1 MRPHATLGLTG
12 AVHTGLQTHLFPG
25 DGKEAAAILLCA
37 RVPGQRL
44 RLITRHWIAV
54 PHAACQKR
62 TENALTWPA
71 AYIEEAIDGALGE
84 HLSLILVHSHPGG
97 LAAFSGVDDA
107 SDRALMPCLY
117 EALEG
122 LHGSAVMLPNG
133 TMFARLYEQQG
144 RQVPVDLVSLASDDL
159 AFWWRDDI
167 ANAGSRPM
175 AFTSDMRCELSRL
188 TACVIGLSGTG
199 SPTAE
204 QLCRLGFG
212 RVIAIDPDVV
222 EEKNLN
228 RILNTS
234 LEDARVRRPKV
245 EAFAA
250 RANDYRDSPHFL
262 GIGASVMTRDAV
274 LAAAEAD
281 VVFCCVDT
289 HRGRMVADRLAAAFV
304 LPLFDV
310 GVAIPTRRVG
320 DARAI
325 AEVTGRI
332 DYVFPGGSTLAD
344 RGVYTP
350 ATLQAEALAESDPQ
364 AHALQV
370 KAGYIEGL
378 PEQAPLVIALN
389 MRAAS
394 ACVLEFIAR
403 GYPFRQE
410 PNSLYART
418 RFMLAE
424 SFEESNPEF
433 EFRRSPSGLLA
444 RGSQEPLL
452 GLPVLAPGEDAC

>member
-1 MRPHATLGLTG
+1 MSSKTTLRLTG
-12 AVHTGLQTHLFPG
+12 AIHAALRDHLFPG
-25 DGKEAAAILLCA
+25 DGKEAAAILLCSRA
-37 RVPGQRL
+37 PGERL
-44 RLITRHWIAV
+44 RLVTRRWIAV

-62 TENALTWPA
+62 TEHALTWPA
-71 AYIEEAIDGALGE
+71 AYIEEGLDIAQSE
-84 HLSLILVHSHPGG
+84 QLSLLLVHSHPGG
-97 LAAFSGVDDA
+97 FAAFSELDDS
-107 SDRALMPCLY
+107 SDEALMPCLF
-117 EALEG
+117 EALDG
-122 LHGSAVMLPNG
+122 VHGSAVMLPNG
-133 TMFARLYEQQG
+133 AMLARLYEPCG
-144 RQVPVDLVSLASDDL
+144 VQVPVDLVALATDDL

-167 ANAGSRPM
+167 VNAGSRPM

-212 RVIAIDPDVV
+212 GVIAIDPDVV

-234 LEDARVRRPKV
+234 REDARIRRPKV
-245 EAFAA
+245 AAFAA
-250 RANDYRDSPHFL
+250 RANELREAPFFR
-262 GIGASVMTRDAV
+262 GISASVMTREAV

-281 VVFCCVDT
+281 VIFCCVDT
-289 HRGRMVADRLAAAFV
+289 HRGRMIADRLAAAFL

-310 GVAIPTRRVG
+310 GVAIPTRKVG
-320 DARAI
+320 DTLAI

-350 ATLQAEALAESDPQ
+350 ATLQAEALAESDPR

-378 PEQAPLVIALN
+378 PEQAPSVIALN

-394 ACVLEFIAR
+394 ACVLEYIAR
-403 GYPFRQE
+403 AYPFRQE
-410 PNSLYART
+410 PNSLYARS

-424 SFEESNPEF
+424 GFEESTAEF

-452 GLPVLAPGEDAC
+452 GLPVLGPGEDTC

>member
-1 MRPHATLGLTG
+1 MRPHATLGLTC
-12 AVHTGLQTHLFPG
+12 AVHTGLQTHLFSG

-62 TENALTWPA
+62 TENALRWPA
-71 AYIEEAIDGALGE
+71 AYIEEAIDVAQGE
-84 HLSLILVHSHPGG
+84 RLSLILAHSHPGG
-97 LAAFSGVDDA
+97 LAAFSGLDDA

-117 EALEG
+117 EALDG

-133 TMFARLYEQQG
+133 SMFARLYEPQG
-144 RQVPVDLVSLASDDL
+144 RQVPVDLVSMSSDDL

-167 ANAGSRPM
+167 ANGGSRPM

-222 EEKNLN
+222 EEKNIN

-250 RANDYRDSPHFL
+250 RANEYRDLPHFL
-262 GIGASVMTRDAV
+262 GIGASVMTREAV

-310 GVAIPTRRVG
+310 GVAIPTRKVG

-350 ATLQAEALAESDPQ
+350 VTLQAEALAETDPQ
-364 AHALQV
+364 AHALQI

-378 PEQAPLVIALN
+378 PEQAPSVIALN

-403 GYPFRQE
+403 AFPFRQE

-424 SFEESNPEF
+424 SFEESTPEF
-433 EFRRSPSGLLA
+433 EFRRLPSGLLA

-452 GLPVLAPGEDAC
+452 GLPVLGPGEDAC

>member
-37 RVPGQRL
+37 RVPGRRL
-44 RLITRHWIAV
+44 RLITRHWVAV
-54 PHAACQKR
+54 PHAACQRR
-62 TENALTWPA
+62 TDNMLTWPA
-71 AYIEEAIDGALGE
+71 SYIEEAIDVAQGE
-84 HLSLILVHSHPGG
+84 QLSIVLTHSHPGG
-97 LAAFSGVDDA
+97 FAAFSALDDA
-107 SDRALMPCLY
+107 SDNAVMPCIA
-117 EALEG
+117 EALQG

-133 TMFARLYEQQG
+133 TMFARLYEPNG
-144 RQVPVDLVSLASDDL
+144 VQVPVDLVTLSTDDL
-159 AFWWRDDI
+159 LFWWRDDI
-167 ANAGSRPM
+167 VNAGHRPM

-188 TACVIGLSGTG
+188 TACVVGLSGTG

-234 LEDARVRRPKV
+234 RGDALSRRTKV

-250 RANDYRDSPHFL
+250 RANELRESPYFH
-262 GIGASVMTRDAV
+262 GISANVMTREAV

-281 VVFCCVDT
+281 VIFCCVDT
-289 HRGRMVADRLAAAFV
+289 HRGRMIADRLATAFV
-304 LPLFDV
+304 LPLFDT
-310 GVAIPTRRVG
+310 GVAIPTRKVG
-320 DARAI
+320 DALAI

-350 ATLQAEALAESDPQ
+350 ATLQAEALAETDPQ

-378 PEQAPLVIALN
+378 PEQAPSVIALN

-403 GYPFRQE
+403 AYPFRQE

-424 SFEESNPEF
+424 SLDEYTAEF
-433 EFRRSPSGLLA
+433 EFQRSQSRLLA
-444 RGSQEPLL
+444 RGSLEPLL
-452 GLPVLAPGEDAC
+452 GLPVLGHGEDPC